1 MNNDFDNYTSSSSE
15 SESEEETGNDTF
27 MNLTNKED
35 YEKQRNELY
44 TQNIVKKTIVID
56 SHNYQQGENF
66 DTSNFQVLFDFE
78 KEPDLNAQEQ
88 LVTTNYNIYNNVIG
102 FKLMRTTIRTPP
114 YNINK
119 TNNIIYYKREGTGNT
134 IHTITI
140 NPGTYNASQLADVF
154 QKYREKIY
162 SSSLIGE
169 NNSSERATVVDRN
182 LSQFVSY
189 SDQDIYGNESWGNV
203 SQYGQL
209 LPGGYP
215 TDSSSNQYQF
225 WSIRSAEPG
234 GGSFTLKVKWCAGT
248 KLDHDLSDLQIA
260 GGLLPVGN
268 VFEFSFHR
276 PGEEIT
282 ILWNYNNVSRGLARV
297 LGFVP
302 RNETTVGQKLYS
314 TRSPDFGSHFVDVVI
329 PEIPS
334 IICKRNSSGKDIID
348 RIQLSAG
355 HGEYLHY
362 RTQTGGIESY
372 FTPMKLHRLNIQLW
386 AVNNLLYDTNNS
398 DVSFEFEITMLKN
411 PIL

>member
-1 MNNDFDNYTSSSSE
+1 MNNDFNNYTSSSSE
-15 SESEEETGNDTF
+15 SESEEETGEDTF
-27 MNLTNKED
+27 MNLTKKED

-44 TQNIVKKTIVID
+44 TQNLVKKTIVID
-56 SHNYQQGENF
+56 SHNYQQGRNF

-78 KEPDLNAQEQ
+78 KEPDDNSQEQ

-119 TNNIIYYKREGTGNT
+119 TNNIIYYKREDTAEK

-162 SSSLIGE
+162 SSSLIGQ
-169 NNSSERATVVDRN
+169 NDSSVKATVVDRN

-189 SDQDIYGNESWGNV
+189 SDTSIYGGDSWGSGNQY
-203 SQYGQL
+203 SQD
-209 LPGGYP
+209 LPTGYP
-215 TDSSSNQYQF
+215 TNINSNQYQY
-225 WSIRSAEPG
+225 WSIRYSEPIDG
-234 GGSFTLKVKWCAGT
+234 TFTLKVKWCAGT
-248 KLDHDLSDLQIA
+248 KLDHNLSEEQIA

-268 VFEFSFHR
+268 VFEFSFDR
-276 PGEEIT
+276 PGKQIT

-302 RNETTVGQKLYS
+302 RNETTVGEKLYS

-362 RTQTGGIESY
+362 RTQTGGVQSY

-411 PIL
+411 HIL

>member
-1 MNNDFDNYTSSSSE
+1 MNNDFDTFTTSSSE
-15 SESEEETGNDTF
+15 SESEDETGDDIF
-27 MNLTNKED
+27 MNLTRKED
-35 YEKQRNELY
+35 YEKQRNKLY
-44 TQNIVKKTIVID
+44 TQEIIKKTIVID
-56 SHNYQQGENF
+56 SHNYYQGEDFN
-66 DTSNFQVLFDFE
+66 TSNFQVLFDFE
-78 KEPDLNAQEQ
+78 KEPDINAQEQ

-114 YNINK
+114 YNINQ
-119 TNNIIYYKREGTGNT
+119 TNNIIYYKRSSTGNT

-154 QKYREKIY
+154 QKYREKVY
-162 SSSLIGE
+162 ASSLIGV
-169 NNSSERATVVDRN
+169 NDSNINATEVEKN
-182 LSQFVSY
+182 YSQFVTY
-189 SDQDIYGNESWGNV
+189 SDENIYGTSSWGNS
-203 SQYGQL
+203 SQYGQSL
-209 LPGGYP
+209 SPNYP
-215 TDSSSNQYQF
+215 NDDSSNQYQY
-225 WSIRSAEPG
+225 WSIRNTEPSS
-234 GGSFTLKVKWCAGT
+234 GSYSFKLKWCAGT
-248 KLDHDLSDLQIA
+248 KLDHNLSDQQIQS
-260 GGLLPVGN
+260 GLKPLGN
-268 VFEFSFHR
+268 VFEFTFDR
-276 PGEEIT
+276 PGEEAT
-282 ILWNYNNVSRGLARV
+282 ILWNYNNISRGLARV

-302 RNETTVGQKLYS
+302 RNETTVENKLYS

-362 RTQTGGIESY
+362 RTQTGGTEVY